1 MSERRTI
8 VDLIRSMKGTLIGN
22 LNNFWTRSA
31 EDLVAG
37 GVPRGEVAESLFTV
51 GLTYK
56 LAAEGKDA
64 TVRHLHALADY
75 IEANATDAPRKAA
88 GRLS

>member
-1 MSERRTI
+1 MNERSTI

-37 GVPRGEVAESLFTV
+37 GMPKAQVAESLFTV

-56 LAAEGKDA
+56 LATEGKDA
-64 TVRHLHALADY
+64 TVRHLHALAAF
-75 IEANATDAPRKAA
+75 IEDNATDEA
-88 GRLS
+88 GKPSRRPS

>member
-1 MSERRTI
+1 MSERSTI
-8 VDLIRSMKGTLIGN
+8 VDLIRAMKGTLMGN

-37 GVPRGEVAESLFTV
+37 GVPRSEVAESLFTV

-64 TVRHLHALADY
+64 TVRHLHTLADF
-75 IEANATDAPRKAA
+75 IEDNATDAAGKPA
-88 GRLS
+88 GRPS